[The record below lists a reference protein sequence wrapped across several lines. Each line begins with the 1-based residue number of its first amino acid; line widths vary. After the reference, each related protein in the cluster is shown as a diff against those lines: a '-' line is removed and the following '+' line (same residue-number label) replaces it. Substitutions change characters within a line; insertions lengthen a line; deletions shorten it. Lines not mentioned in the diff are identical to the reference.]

1 VALLHGGDGQLLDD
15 ALAAVSQGLF
25 PDPGAAAFDREVLD
39 GREVTAGAIAQS
51 ALTLPVA
58 APRRLVA
65 VRHGQALSARGG
77 ERLAEYCADPNPACC
92 LLLLADEALTAT
104 RDRKDHWLLAAVP
117 AAAVVTLPTRQG
129 GALEPWLRRRAAA
142 EGLTVSEEAARLL
155 VQLVGDDG
163 AALLG
168 EVRKA
173 ALAGGPQNHSVGVKE
188 VGAVVGERRVSGVF
202 DLTRAVERRDVGLA
216 LRTLESLLAT
226 EEPMLLL
233 ALLTREARTAWT
245 ILEWSRRGQG
255 AEQIARTLRRP
266 VPVVQAFVAAAS
278 SGGPP
283 AAVARLRRCWE
294 AERRLKSGG
303 DARAEL
309 VALVVALCGP

>member
-1 VALLHGGDGQLLDD
+1 MALLHGGDGQLLDD
-15 ALAAVSQGLF
+15 ALAAVSHGLF

-39 GREVTAGAIAQS
+39 GREVNAATIAQS

-65 VRHGQALSARGG
+65 IRHSQALPAKGA
-77 ERLAEYCADPNPACC
+77 ERLAEYCASPNPACC
-92 LLLLADEALTAT
+92 LLLLADDALAAA
-104 RDRKDHWLLAAVP
+104 RDRKDHWLLGAVP
-117 AAAVVTLPTRQG
+117 PAAVVTLPSRQG

-142 EGLTVSEEAARLL
+142 EGLGVSEEAARLL
-155 VQLVGDDG
+155 VQLVGDD
-163 AALLG
+163 AASLLG

-173 ALAGGPQNHSVGVKE
+173 ALAGGPQNQAVGVKE
-188 VGAVVGERRVSGVF
+188 VTAVVGERRVSGVF
-202 DLTRAVERRDVGLA
+202 DLTRAVERREVGQA
-216 LRTLESLLAT
+216 LRTLESLLST

-245 ILEWSRRGQG
+245 IQEWSRRGQG
-255 AEQIARTLRRP
+255 VEQIARTLRRP
-266 VPVVQAFVAAAS
+266 VPVVQAFVAASAGGAS
-278 SGGPP
+278 
-283 AAVARLRRCWE
+283 AAIDRLRRCWE

-309 VALVVALCGP
+309 TALVVALCGR